1 MNHNKW
7 AKKILR
13 DLRRMKRIDFF
24 YRGRKV
30 AEYRHP
36 KTLRGDEEEEMFFAI
51 SHAVDSGRTFKII
64 T

>member
-36 KTLRGDEEEEMFFAI
+36 KRLRGDEEEEMFLAI
-51 SHAVDSGRTFKII
+51 TNAVDSGREFKII
-64 T
+64 I